1 MKVFMHHPYIHRPLF
16 PSKWLLPAVGCLVV
30 LLLFALP
37 ADLFAIHA
45 ILKGG
50 EPIPREHGPVALG
63 MPLPRFLQLTKGIE
77 EPTAIGQFKHERRFI
92 VDAAHFSADVK
103 SVVCDFYKGT
113 LFRIEINLPASP
125 KNAAV
130 VEDLKEKWSTRFGP
144 PRINTFTG
152 THLVFWDDG
161 KTRLILEE
169 DEEEKSVI
177 YSTTYI
183 DDDLFHEASHERVR
197 LETDGQSSYGK

>member
-1 MKVFMHHPYIHRPLF
+1 MTVRAAPSLKVFMRNPVLSP
-16 PSKWLLPAVGCLVV
+16 KWIFLIV
-30 LLLFALP
+30 LLLSLMP

-50 EPIPREHGPVALG
+50 EPIPREHGPIALG
-63 MPLPRFLQLTKGIE
+63 MPLPRVLQLTKGVE
-77 EPTAIGQFKHERRFI
+77 EPDAIGQFKHERRFV
-92 VDAAHFSADVK
+92 VDAAHFSPDVK
-103 SVVCDFYKGT
+103 SVLCDFYKGI
-113 LFRIEINLPASP
+113 LFRIEINHRASQ
-125 KNAAV
+125 KSAAV
-130 VEDLKEKWSTRFGP
+130 VEGLKEKWSHRFGL
-144 PRINTFTG
+144 PRTNTFPG
-152 THLVFWDDG
+152 THLLFWDDG

-169 DEEEKSVI
+169 DEEENSVI

>member
-1 MKVFMHHPYIHRPLF
+1 MNIFMRNPVL
-16 PSKWLLPAVGCLVV
+16 PSKWIGLVV
-30 LLLFALP
+30 LLLSMMP

-63 MPLPRFLQLTKGIE
+63 MALPQFLQLTKGIE

-92 VDAAHFSADVK
+92 VDASYFSADVK
-103 SVVCDFYKGT
+103 NVICDFYKET
-113 LFRIEINLPASP
+113 LFRIEINHRSSQ
-125 KNAAV
+125 KNTAV
-130 VEDLKEKWSTRFGP
+130 VEDLKEKWSGRFGL
-144 PRINTFTG
+144 PRVNTFSG
-152 THLVFWDDG
+152 THLLFWDDG